1 MHMSKLTASIAAAAA
16 IAIFPGA
23 AHAQSW
29 DMPTPYAPTN
39 FHTQNID
46 RFAAGVKQAT
56 GGKFVLKVHSG
67 ASLYKMPEIK
77 RAVQTG
83 QVPIGEVLMVTL
95 VNENP
100 LYAVDGLPFLATSY
114 ADAKKLW
121 TVQRPHIDKA
131 LDAQGMR
138 LLFAVPWPPQ
148 GLITAKEVQSA
159 ADLEGMNFRA
169 YDKQTSRIGELVKAR
184 PVTIQAAEV
193 AQALATGKINSLMS
207 SAQSAVDYKAWESLK
222 YFYDVQAWLPKNMV
236 IVNKAAFNALDKVT
250 QDAVLAEA
258 KKAEEAGW
266 AASEQVADATKKVLA
281 EHGMKVLPPSPKLA
295 ADFNQIG
302 KQLVDE
308 WLATV
313 VSKLVRDHTAATT
326 SPLLQA
332 AQAWLQSPSGKAAQT
347 NLERQRSLIAPVT
360 NQAGEHA
367 ANAMPGFI
375 GRRILSQVRDV
386 LG

>member
-1 MHMSKLTASIAAAAA
+1 MHLSTLVASAAAAA
-16 IAIFPGA
+16 ALAILPGA
-23 AHAQSW
+23 ARAQSW
-29 DMPTPYAPTN
+29 DMPTPYSPTN

-121 TVQRPHIDKA
+121 TVQRPYIEKA
-131 LDAQGMR
+131 LDAQGLK

-159 ADLEGMNFRA
+159 ADLEGLNFRA

-236 IVNKAAFNALDKVT
+236 IANKAAFNALDKAT

-266 AASEQVADATKKVLA
+266 AASQQVADAMKKVLA
-281 EHGMKVLPPSPKLA
+281 EHGMKVVPPSPKLT
-295 ADFNQIG
+295 ADFNHIG

-308 WLATV
+308 WLATAGP
-313 VSKLVRDHTAATT
+313 D
-326 SPLLQA
+326 
-332 AQAWLQSPSGKAAQT
+332 GKAMVEAY
-347 NLERQRSLIAPVT
+347 RK
-360 NQAGEHA
+360 
-367 ANAMPGFI
+367 
-375 GRRILSQVRDV
+375 
-386 LG
+386 